1 MYGAIF
7 GKAWPNR
14 MKSGPCARK
23 TYATNKPKHLFR
35 IFFYMFLHG
44 AKFVRVDGNHEDI
57 DEIAKEMVEEVYKV
71 DPKARVHFLPALPHV
86 VKVFCPEEKP
96 DNFGVHIGWLSIPL
110 RWEDYTPGFFYDVGI
125 QPSRGIVVVPS
136 KPWTAAYLNNQSS
149 GFLVSLRELDWERA
163 KEIVPLDLLLEES
176 IAALN
181 ELKSRKEERVRPQ
194 PKEATERQMMAQ
206 EEALQRSVRSHQ
218 DAVRTFEAERK
229 GMREALQKMKQAV
242 DSNVKRESQS
252 SKKMYS
258 LQADV
263 ERYKAFNDQCR
274 ANAQRCKEAAERF
287 QKELCDRSDALAAN
301 ERTILALRAEIA
313 TMKKRWGE
321 VDRLREEVKQAEEEK
336 TDCKVTIE
344 QLRKELVQRTNTKK
358 KPKKKN
364 RSVEHNFDVE
374 RYVKEQEN
382 RAYDAEMRLKTL
394 GDLVKEF
401 KARMKQTKEASDDL
415 CRRVGLVPSK
425 TSLLDVRR
433 VSETIHRALDTVNR
447 IAGNEVSKKTLDQ
460 MVKMYRAR
468 KEGKRPL
475 TMMNLHELVATL
487 KWNFMNGAEEYA
499 SKADVLYSMSKA
511 LKQANKCIRMD
522 IAKHVASERF
532 LDCRMDMDT
541 HRLCTNVIEW
551 CRFVEE
557 NSPANPHEHSTFLD
571 EIVTVCCIPIRRASN
586 VIHGVVRNHVNVVT
600 IQRYVRR
607 WLFGRTNYR
616 HFSMRRHTEM
626 IMLGVM
632 KEVITDRPLI
642 EPCVRVCGL
651 IDAGLVSRETAPY
664 ILDESKGMDSPYWK
678 LRFYLQT
685 AVEDRMNTFANT
697 IFKTHQKDWPN
708 RIVAG
713 VYVPKGDPEKVV
725 EFLVHHGKES
735 SAPMELARRW
745 GIDEGEAAH
754 MVTRYLST
762 EKEIVNPGQ
771 SNFELPTFNSKWT
784 MSG

>member
-1 MYGAIF
+1 
-7 GKAWPNR
+7 
-14 MKSGPCARK
+14 
-23 TYATNKPKHLFR
+23 
-35 IFFYMFLHG
+35 MFLHG
-44 AKFVRVDGNHEDI
+44 AKFVRVDGNHEDVDQI
-57 DEIAKEMVEEVYKV
+57 TEEMAREIHKV
-71 DPKARVHFLPALPHV
+71 DPKARVHDLPALPHV
-86 VKVFCPEEKP
+86 VKVFCPEKKP
-96 DNFGVHIGWLSIPL
+96 ENFGVHIGWLSIPL

-125 QPSRGIVVVPS
+125 QPSRGILIIPS
-136 KPWTAAYLNNQSS
+136 KPWTTTYLENKSS
-149 GFLVSLRELDWERA
+149 GFLVSLRELDWDSA
-163 KEIVPLDLLLEES
+163 KQIVPLDLLLNES
-176 IAALN
+176 IAAL
-181 ELKSRKEERVRPQ
+181 ETLKAKKDKVVAVV
-194 PKEATERQMMAQ
+194 EASTSENLMMAK
-206 EEALQRSVRSHQ
+206 EEALQRSVVAHQNSLRS
-218 DAVRTFEAERK
+218 FEAERQK
-229 GMREALQKMKQAV
+229 LLKEMEEA
-242 DSNVKRESQS
+242 
-252 SKKMYS
+252 SKKGKETLDTNRKEAKS
-258 LQADV
+258 LSEKLYRLQGDLERFKAAAEQHKATV
-263 ERYKAFNDQCR
+263 ERHKTASEQYKVASEQHKAASEQCR
-274 ANAQRCKEAAERF
+274 ADAQRSRKAAEHF
-287 QKELCDRSDALAAN
+287 QNKLREASDALGAN
-301 ERTILALRAEIA
+301 ERTVVALRNELL
-313 TMKKRWGE
+313 TLKKRWGE

-344 QLRKELVQRTNTKK
+344 QLRKELVRHTKTKK
-358 KPKKKN
+358 KKKN

-401 KARMKQTKEASDDL
+401 KERMKQMKVASDGL
-415 CRRVGLVPSK
+415 CRRVGLAPSK
-425 TSLLDVRR
+425 TSLLDVKRA
-433 VSETIHRALDTVNR
+433 SDTIHRALDTVNR
-447 IAGNEVSKKTLDQ
+447 IAGDAVSKTTLDQ

-487 KWNFMNGAEEYA
+487 KWNFMNGVQEYTG
-499 SKADVLYSMSKA
+499 KVDTLYSMSKA

-522 IAKHVASERF
+522 IAKHVAAERF

-541 HRLCTNVIEW
+541 HFLCTNVIEW

-557 NSPANPHEHSTFLD
+557 NSPANPYEHSTFLD

-607 WLFGRTNYR
+607 WLFGKTNYR

-697 IFKTHQKDWPN
+697 IFKTHQKDWPS

-725 EFLVHHGKES
+725 EFLVHHGKEPE
-735 SAPMELARRW
+735 APTELVRRW
-745 GIDEGEAAH
+745 GIEKKEAAH

-762 EKEIVNPGQ
+762 EKDIMVPEKSDSLGP
-771 SNFELPTFNSKWT
+771 LTFNNKWT